1 MEKHLLDPIAP
12 DFDFRNVFAEVF
24 VLVREEEGL
33 TGTVGED
40 TWYCTDC
47 MDKLVLKY
55 LWKWVLGRRKIG
67 THTQAHWYPVDAGH
81 MLTAFPIF
89 VEDDDYPDRD
99 CPYGYDCA
107 MVLDERHACMYN
119 VCPAL
124 EKLLDLVECSRVPSS
139 ISVYQLLHTSDGEAQ
154 NGHRFGRMRVPFS
167 KIWIGNGT
175 LQVSGGTKLEGS
187 DCNMSS

>member
-47 MDKLVLKY
+47 MDKLVLRY

-67 THTQAHWYPVDAGH
+67 THT
-81 MLTAFPIF
+81 
-89 VEDDDYPDRD
+89 
-99 CPYGYDCA
+99 
-107 MVLDERHACMYN
+107 
-119 VCPAL
+119 
-124 EKLLDLVECSRVPSS
+124 
-139 ISVYQLLHTSDGEAQ
+139 
-154 NGHRFGRMRVPFS
+154 
-167 KIWIGNGT
+167 
-175 LQVSGGTKLEGS
+175 
-187 DCNMSS
+187 